1 MMLSPPFVL
10 YLYLLAPCYWA
21 FICQNT
27 GPSSNFR
34 MDGDYTIAGF
44 FRLHSY
50 STTVKSR
57 PEVDVCD
64 RAVSVNSHGYHLFQA
79 MRLAIE
85 KINNSSSL
93 LPNVTLGYEIYN
105 TCSESAN
112 MYATLSILAQSRQ
125 HHMEVLSNFTHYQP
139 KAVALI
145 GPDSSHFTLTTAAI
159 LSILLMP
166 EISYEASN
174 EMLSLKS
181 AYPSFLR
188 TIPSDRLQVEAL
200 VLLLQEF
207 RWNWIAV
214 VGSDDAYGRN
224 GIKTLKEVVAKHDI
238 CAAYQG
244 IIPMK
249 GGASS
254 PELKEMLRVLV
265 GTGVNVT
272 VVFSNVD
279 SARDFF
285 DMVVQENVTEK
296 VWLGTEAWSLASE
309 VWSIPGIHRIG
320 TVIGLSVKQAKLP
333 GLEEFESA
341 HVNSEKSNVATC
353 APDLGAEGS
362 SGGSSSNESTSQGC
376 NQICTRCHSL
386 TSAPQTFDI
395 WAAFNVYSAVFAVA
409 RGLHNLLGCCSGACS
424 KDKVYPWQ
432 LLEKIKQ
439 VNFTLQKSKVLFDA
453 NGDPLTGYD
462 LVMWKWTGPTWSF
475 DVIGSFLQKPDR
487 LNINRDGILWHTKDN
502 QVPMS
507 ACSKVCVKGEKRM
520 QVGLHQCCFDCVAC
534 PAGTFLN
541 SSDLYNC
548 QPCGTDQWAPMKS
561 EICLNRT
568 TEFLSWAD
576 PVSWALL
583 IAITLLLLLL
593 AGTAALFAQNLTT
606 PVVKS
611 AGGRMCFLMLGALIC
626 ACCSL
631 YCYFGEPTWPTCLLR
646 LPIFSIGFTIC
657 LSCIATR
664 AFQIVCIFKLASKW
678 PAFYRAWVKHNG
690 PNLFIGA
697 CTATQVAMCLVS
709 LSINPSVPRKD
720 YTTSVT
726 MTIFQCSEDDAVW
739 GLLYNTMLSICCFVI
754 SYMGKDLPENYNEAK
769 CITCSLLINFVC
781 FVCYLTTY
789 IFYHGKYLV
798 AITVLSNLSTLSGI
812 FGGYFLP
819 KGYIILFRAE
829 LNTTEHFQ
837 MSIQSYTR
845 KSSSD

>member
-1 MMLSPPFVL
+1 MLPSPFSREICTNSMMLSPPFIL
-10 YLYLLAPCYWA
+10 YLYFLAPCYWA
-21 FICQNT
+21 FICQNME
-27 GPSSNFR
+27 PSSEFS

-57 PEVDVCD
+57 PEVDICD
-64 RAVSVNSHGYHLFQA
+64 SAASVNSHGYHLFQA
-79 MRLAIE
+79 MRFAIE

-125 HHMEVLSNFTHYQP
+125 HHVEVLSNFTHYQP

-145 GPDSSHFTLTTAAI
+145 GPDSSQFTLTTAAI

-174 EMLSLKS
+174 EMLSLKR

-188 TIPSDRLQVEAL
+188 TIPSDRLQVEAV

-207 RWNWIAV
+207 GWNWIAM

-224 GIKTLKEVVAKHDI
+224 GIKTLQEVVAKHDI

-244 IIPMK
+244 IIPTK
-249 GGASS
+249 RGASS
-254 PELKEMLRVLV
+254 PELKRMVRVLV

-279 SARDFF
+279 SAKDLF

-341 HVNSEKSNVATC
+341 H
-353 APDLGAEGS
+353 
-362 SGGSSSNESTSQGC
+362 
-376 NQICTRCHSL
+376 
-386 TSAPQTFDI
+386 
-395 WAAFNVYSAVFAVA
+395 
-409 RGLHNLLGCCSGACS
+409 
-424 KDKVYPWQ
+424 

-439 VNFTLQKSKVLFDA
+439 VNFTLQKSQVHFDT

-462 LVMWKWTGPTWSF
+462 LVVWKWTGQTWSF
-475 DVIGSFLQKPDR
+475 DVFGSYVQNPDR
-487 LNINRDGILWHTKDN
+487 LNIGQDGFLWHTKDN
-502 QVPMS
+502 QVPVS
-507 ACSKVCVKGEKRM
+507 TCSKVCVKGEKRM

-534 PAGTFLN
+534 PTGTFLN

-548 QPCGTDQWAPMKS
+548 QPCGTDQWAPVGS
-561 EICLNRT
+561 EICFNRT
-568 TEFLSWAD
+568 IEFLSWAD

-583 IAITLLLLLL
+583 TGITLLLLLL

-631 YCYFGEPTWPTCLLR
+631 YCYFGEPTWHTCLLR
-646 LPIFSIGFTIC
+646 LPVFSISFTIC

-664 AFQIVCIFKLASKW
+664 AFQIICIFKLASKW
-678 PAFYRAWVKHNG
+678 PAFYRAWMRHNG

-697 CTATQVAMCLVS
+697 CTAGQLVMCLVS
-709 LSINPSVPRKD
+709 LSTNPSVPRKD
-720 YTTSVT
+720 YKTFVT
-726 MTIFQCSEDDAVW
+726 LIIFQCSEDDAVW
-739 GLLYNTMLSICCFVI
+739 VLLYNILLSICCFVI

-781 FVCYLTTY
+781 FICFLTTY
-789 IFYHGKYLV
+789 VFYQGKYLV
-798 AITVLSNLSTLSGI
+798 AITVLSNLTTLSGI

-819 KGYIILFRAE
+819 KGYIILFRAQ

-837 MSIQSYTR
+837 MSIQSYTTK
-845 KSSSD
+845 KSSD

>member
-1 MMLSPPFVL
+1 MLPSPFSRELCTNSMMLSPPFIL

-21 FICQNT
+21 FICQNME
-27 GPSSNFR
+27 PSSEFS

-57 PEVDVCD
+57 PEVDICD
-64 RAVSVNSHGYHLFQA
+64 SAASVNSHGYHLFQA
-79 MRLAIE
+79 MRFAIE

-125 HHMEVLSNFTHYQP
+125 HHVEVLSNFTHYQP

-145 GPDSSHFTLTTAAI
+145 GPDSSQFTLTTAAI

-174 EMLSLKS
+174 EMLSLKR

-188 TIPSDRLQVEAL
+188 TIPSDRLQVEAV

-207 RWNWIAV
+207 GWNWIAM

-224 GIKTLKEVVAKHDI
+224 GIKTLQEVVAKHDI

-244 IIPMK
+244 IIPTK

-254 PELKEMLRVLV
+254 PELKRMVRVLV

-279 SARDFF
+279 SAKALF

-341 HVNSEKSNVATC
+341 H
-353 APDLGAEGS
+353 
-362 SGGSSSNESTSQGC
+362 
-376 NQICTRCHSL
+376 
-386 TSAPQTFDI
+386 
-395 WAAFNVYSAVFAVA
+395 
-409 RGLHNLLGCCSGACS
+409 
-424 KDKVYPWQ
+424 

-439 VNFTLQKSKVLFDA
+439 VNFTLQKSQVHFDT

-462 LVMWKWTGPTWSF
+462 LVVWKWTGQTWSF
-475 DVIGSFLQKPDR
+475 DVFGSYVQNPDR
-487 LNINRDGILWHTKDN
+487 LNIGQDGFLWHTKDN
-502 QVPMS
+502 QVPVS
-507 ACSKVCVKGEKRM
+507 TCSKVCVKGEKRM

-534 PAGTFLN
+534 PTGTFLN

-548 QPCGTDQWAPMKS
+548 QPCGTDQWAPVGS
-561 EICLNRT
+561 EICFNRT
-568 TEFLSWAD
+568 IEFLSWAD

-583 IAITLLLLLL
+583 TGITLLLLLL

-631 YCYFGEPTWPTCLLR
+631 YCYFGEPTWHTCLLR
-646 LPIFSIGFTIC
+646 LPVFSISFTIC

-664 AFQIVCIFKLASKW
+664 AFQIICIFKLASKW
-678 PAFYRAWVKHNG
+678 PAFYRAWMRHNG

-697 CTATQVAMCLVS
+697 CTAGQLVMCLVL
-709 LSINPSVPRKD
+709 LSTNPSVPRKD
-720 YTTSVT
+720 YKTFVT
-726 MTIFQCSEDDAVW
+726 LIIFQCSEDDAVW
-739 GLLYNTMLSICCFVI
+739 VLLYNILLSICCFVI

-781 FVCYLTTY
+781 FICFLTTY
-789 IFYHGKYLV
+789 VFYQGEYLA
-798 AITVLSNLSTLSGI
+798 AITVLSNLTTLSGI

-837 MSIQSYTR
+837 MSIQSYTTK
-845 KSSSD
+845 KSSD